1 MPSILQLTLTLLA
14 SAVAG
19 VLAFRVLKLPPVLGY
34 LAVGVLIGP
43 KALGLAADG
52 STVKDFAEFG
62 VVFLMF
68 SIGLEFSL
76 PKLRSMRKI
85 VFGFGASQVF
95 LTMILTIPAGY
106 FLRFILPLPLSWHV
120 LLALGGALAM
130 SSTAIVVKLLSER
143 SELDSA
149 HGKNVVGVLLFQD
162 LVVILLLIL
171 IPSLGRN
178 PEDMFAALGLA
189 SVKVHLA

>member
-19 VLAFRVLKLPPVLGY
+19 VLAFRVLRLPPILGY

-43 KALGLAADG
+43 HALGFASDD

-76 PKLRSMRKI
+76 TKLRAMRKI

-106 FLRFILPLPLSWHV
+106 FLRFILPLPLPWHV

-130 SSTAIVVKLLSER
+130 SSTMPTCTL
-143 SELDSA
+143 A
-149 HGKNVVGVLLFQD
+149 HGA
-162 LVVILLLIL
+162 
-171 IPSLGRN
+171 PSSFSTLPMPRS
-178 PEDMFAALGLA
+178 PLA
-189 SVKVHLA
+189 S